1 MPTAAV
7 HVCCIAGSPFF
18 VHYFVMSMFYDRP
31 TADASYIWDHGE
43 IPSHKQEYGPIYC
56 GAKQLWLSRLYGYC
70 TIWMRERVK
79 LNAFT
84 KAAFLELLGVLA
96 ASYHF
101 GNASGELG
109 LSNALTLALPFD
121 FTRLAVARLEPCG
134 TGSWAC
140 SIRHPLE
147 LELAI
152 YMGTMLAERPAARGA
167 WNLLS
172 RLRPRQQQTAATVSE
187 GRICGSAF
195 CVHVHKPTCPTAVA
209 GAHIRTASRH
219 VPGRIKNGTS

>member
-1 MPTAAV
+1 
-7 HVCCIAGSPFF
+7 
-18 VHYFVMSMFYDRP
+18 MFMFSDEP

-43 IPSHKQEYGPIYC
+43 IPSHMQRDGPIYC

-70 TIWMRERVK
+70 IIWMRERVK
-79 LNAFT
+79 LNAYT
-84 KAAFLELLGVLA
+84 KTAFLELLGVLA

-152 YMGTMLAERPAARGA
+152 YMGTMLDERPAARGA

-172 RLRPRQQQTAATVSE
+172 RLRPRQQQAGATVS
-187 GRICGSAF
+187 GDCISIL
-195 CVHVHKPTCPTAVA
+195 CPCPFTNILA
-209 GAHIRTASRH
+209 GAQREAVLMIRTASRH
-219 VPGRIKNGTS
+219 VFGRIKHGTL

>member
-1 MPTAAV
+1 
-7 HVCCIAGSPFF
+7 
-18 VHYFVMSMFYDRP
+18 MFMFSDEP

-43 IPSHKQEYGPIYC
+43 IPSHMQRDGPIYC

-70 TIWMRERVK
+70 IIWMRERVK
-79 LNAFT
+79 LNAYT
-84 KAAFLELLGVLA
+84 KTAFLELLGVLA

-109 LSNALTLALPFD
+109 LPNALTLALPFD
-121 FTRLAVARLEPCG
+121 FTRLAVARLEPYG

-152 YMGTMLAERPAARGA
+152 YMGTMLDERPAARGA

-172 RLRPRQQQTAATVSE
+172 RLRPRQQQAGATVS
-187 GRICGSAF
+187 GDCISIL
-195 CVHVHKPTCPTAVA
+195 CPCPFTNILA
-209 GAHIRTASRH
+209 GAQREAVLMIRTASRH
-219 VPGRIKNGTS
+219 VFGRIKYGTV

>member
-1 MPTAAV
+1 M
-7 HVCCIAGSPFF
+7 
-18 VHYFVMSMFYDRP
+18 HYFVLALIYNDP
-31 TADASYIWDHGE
+31 TTDASYIWDHGE
-43 IPSHKQEYGPIYC
+43 IPDPKLRDGPLYC
-56 GAKQLWLSRLYGYC
+56 GAKQVWLSRLYNYC
-70 TIWMRERVK
+70 TIWMRKRVK

-84 KAAFLELLGVLA
+84 TAAFLELLGVLA

-152 YMGTMLAERPAARGA
+152 YMGTMLDERPAARGA

>member
-1 MPTAAV
+1 
-7 HVCCIAGSPFF
+7 
-18 VHYFVMSMFYDRP
+18 MFYDRP

-152 YMGTMLAERPAARGA
+152 YMGTMLDERPAARGA

-172 RLRPRQQQTAATVSE
+172 RLRPRQQQAGATVS
-187 GRICGSAF
+187 GDCISIL
-195 CVHVHKPTCPTAVA
+195 CPCPFTNILA

-219 VPGRIKNGTS
+219 VFGRIKYGTV

>member
-1 MPTAAV
+1 M
-7 HVCCIAGSPFF
+7 F
-18 VHYFVMSMFYDRP
+18 MSSYEP

-43 IPSHKQEYGPIYC
+43 IPSHMQRDGPIYC

-70 TIWMRERVK
+70 IIWMRERVK
-79 LNAFT
+79 LNAYT
-84 KAAFLELLGVLA
+84 KTAFLELLGVLA

-109 LSNALTLALPFD
+109 LPNALTLALPFD
-121 FTRLAVARLEPCG
+121 FTRLAVARLEPYG

-152 YMGTMLAERPAARGA
+152 YMGTMLDERPAARGA

-172 RLRPRQQQTAATVSE
+172 RLRPRQQQAGATVS
-187 GRICGSAF
+187 GDCISIL
-195 CVHVHKPTCPTAVA
+195 CPCPFTNILA
-209 GAHIRTASRH
+209 GAQREAVLMIRTASRH
-219 VPGRIKNGTS
+219 VFGRIKHGTL

>member
-1 MPTAAV
+1 
-7 HVCCIAGSPFF
+7 
-18 VHYFVMSMFYDRP
+18 MFSDEP

-43 IPSHKQEYGPIYC
+43 IPSHMQCDGPLYC

-70 TIWMRERVK
+70 IIWMRERVK
-79 LNAFT
+79 LNAYT
-84 KAAFLELLGVLA
+84 KTAFLELLGVLA

-109 LSNALTLALPFD
+109 LPNALTLALPFD
-121 FTRLAVARLEPCG
+121 FTRLAVARLEPYG

-152 YMGTMLAERPAARGA
+152 YMGTMLDERPAARGA

-172 RLRPRQQQTAATVSE
+172 RLRPRQQQAGATVS
-187 GRICGSAF
+187 GDCISIL
-195 CVHVHKPTCPTAVA
+195 CPCPFTNILA
-209 GAHIRTASRH
+209 GAQREAVLMIRTASRH
-219 VPGRIKNGTS
+219 VFGRIKYGTV

>member
-1 MPTAAV
+1 
-7 HVCCIAGSPFF
+7 
-18 VHYFVMSMFYDRP
+18 MFSDEP

-43 IPSHKQEYGPIYC
+43 IPSHMQRDGPIYC

-70 TIWMRERVK
+70 IIWMRERVK
-79 LNAFT
+79 LNAYT
-84 KAAFLELLGVLA
+84 KTAFLELLGVLA

-109 LSNALTLALPFD
+109 LPNALTLALPFD

-152 YMGTMLAERPAARGA
+152 YMGTMLDERPAARGA

-172 RLRPRQQQTAATVSE
+172 RLRPRQQQAGATVS
-187 GRICGSAF
+187 GDCISIL
-195 CVHVHKPTCPTAVA
+195 CPCPFTNILA

-219 VPGRIKNGTS
+219 VFGRIKYGTV

>member
-1 MPTAAV
+1 
-7 HVCCIAGSPFF
+7 
-18 VHYFVMSMFYDRP
+18 MFYDRP

-152 YMGTMLAERPAARGA
+152 YMGTMLDERPAARGA

-172 RLRPRQQQTAATVSE
+172 RLRPRQQQAGATVS
-187 GRICGSAF
+187 GDCISIL
-195 CVHVHKPTCPTAVA
+195 CPCPFTNILA

-219 VPGRIKNGTS
+219 VFGRIKHGTL